1 MALPQNPLSDRQL
14 FDTLKT
20 QNESLSAQTK
30 VLHKLSDNISDQR
43 KDFAALRKD
52 IQEAQKELFRGNNKG
67 MSEIQ
72 KYFAKYK
79 TDNKSG
85 KVGEKDQSTGFF
97 KGIFNKLFG
106 PSKYQQKM
114 IDEITRTRELT
125 ESTALDI
132 NFIRKQNEDGPR
144 ARERELLA
152 QLIADKINSNNSNTT
167 SDDSSSLLGTL
178 GKFGA
183 VLISGV
189 GALLAGLG
197 ATIVAGL
204 SFGWRILAAIG
215 ELISG
220 YFQAKGMG
228 RAGGSGIPP
237 EGVSK
242 TGAPG
247 TSGPSMDPKQQR
259 LPGKETPQ
267 IEGPSKSKDMG
278 TLKQNSRGVYVAQG
292 ALAGSRTPLG
302 IYGTIAGALAGLA
315 FSYKD
320 EISDY
325 FDGLQEEKKKI
336 DAQEQGKSMGEIASE
351 KLNSLKKFFTD
362 PLKSEDEKR
371 KGEQADVRK
380 IDNAIEAKLKEP
392 VTDFESAMKAVIT
405 GLMGLEDKLEEAAD
419 AAGEA
424 TKSFLE
430 PKLNKLG
437 ELDFGNGQTLNLL
450 PNLGTAAFATLK
462 EVWDETKD
470 LAKEATTATGDVINN
485 VITQNMKESAAQLA
499 PVAMESMAVTAGV
512 RAGLL
517 ANKFRF

>member
-14 FDTLKT
+14 FETLST
-20 QNESLSAQTK
+20 QNDNLSAQTK
-30 VLHKLSDNISDQR
+30 VLHRLSDNITDQR

-52 IQEAQKELFRGNNKG
+52 IQAAQKELLSGKNRG

-79 TDNKSG
+79 SDDAGS
-85 KVGEKDQSTGFF
+85 KVKDKDQSTGFF
-97 KGIFNKLFG
+97 KGIINKIFG

-132 NFIRKQNEDGPR
+132 NFIRKQNEEGPR

-152 QLIADKINSNNSNTT
+152 QLIADKINANNNNAST
-167 SDDSSSLLGTL
+167 DDKGSSILGTL
-178 GKFGA
+178 SKFGA
-183 VLISGV
+183 VIISGV
-189 GALLAGLG
+189 GTLLTALGATLIAGLG
-197 ATIVAGL
+197 V
-204 SFGWRILAAIG
+204 GWRILAAIG
-215 ELISG
+215 ELIAG
-220 YFQAKGMG
+220 YFQTKGFG
-228 RAGGSGIPP
+228 SGGSPAGTPR
-237 EGVSK
+237 
-242 TGAPG
+242 TGTPG
-247 TSGPSMDPKQQR
+247 STMDPNQQR

-267 IEGPSKSKDMG
+267 IEGPSKPKDMG
-278 TLKQNSRGVYVAQG
+278 TLKQNSKGVYTTGG
-292 ALAGSRTPLG
+292 AIAGRIAGSVLG
-302 IYGTIAGALAGLA
+302 GPAGIGITIATILGGLA
-315 FSYKD
+315 LEYQD
-320 EISDY
+320 EIKDY
-325 FDGLQEEKKKI
+325 FTNLQEEKKKI

-392 VTDFESAMKAVIT
+392 VTDFNSAMKAVIT
-405 GLMGLEDKLEEAAD
+405 GLMGLEDKLEKAAD

-424 TKSFLE
+424 TKTFLE

-470 LAKEATTATGDVINN
+470 LAKEATNATGDVINN

-499 PVAMESMAVTAGV
+499 PVAMQSSAAEMAQKLYSMKNPH
-512 RAGLL
+512 R
-517 ANKFRF
+517 

>member
-79 TDNKSG
+79 TDNTSG
-85 KVGEKDQSTGFF
+85 KIREKDQSTGFF

-152 QLIADKINSNNSNTT
+152 QLIADKINANNSSNNA
-167 SDDSSSLLGTL
+167 DDSNSSLLGTL

-183 VLISGV
+183 VIISGV

-204 SFGWRILAAIG
+204 GFGWRILAAIG

-220 YFQAKGMG
+220 YFQSKGFS

-237 EGVSK
+237 EGVTK
-242 TGAPG
+242 TG
-247 TSGPSMDPKQQR
+247 TSSTSSQQR

-267 IEGPSKSKDMG
+267 IEGPNKPKDMG
-278 TLKQNSRGVYVAQG
+278 TLKQDSKGVYTAGGSVAGRMVG
-292 ALAGSRTPLG
+292 ALAGKGP
-302 IYGTIAGALAGLA
+302 IASMLAAAIGVGAY
-315 FSYKD
+315 YKD

-351 KLNSLKKFFTD
+351 KLNSLKKLITD

-419 AAGEA
+419 ASYEA
-424 TKSFLE
+424 AQKFLE

-470 LAKEATTATGDVINN
+470 LANEATNATGDVINN

-499 PVAMESMAVTAGV
+499 PVAMESMAVAAGMKAYLG
-512 RAGLL
+512 RFGL
-517 ANKFRF
+517 K